1 MTDYAR
7 LRACR
12 LFVLDLDGTLYLGE
26 TVFPGALDFLET
38 VERTGRRF
46 LYLTNNSSRTWAD
59 YLPRLRRLGLPCD
72 ESLFFS
78 AGLAAAQYLN
88 EEYPGARVYVV
99 GNRALRGELSARGV
113 RVTDGDA
120 DLVLGCC
127 DTELTFDKLD
137 RAVSLL
143 RRGKPFVACNLDF
156 VCPMPAGEV
165 QIDCGSICALLTA
178 ASGVEATVIGKPN
191 RRMIDL
197 LSKKTGV
204 PNGQI
209 CCVGDRLYTDIAV
222 GVNAGAVTAAVLT
235 GETDP
240 DEIASSA
247 VRPDYVFPS
256 VAEIA
261 AVLRSS

>member
-1 MTDYAR
+1 
-7 LRACR
+7 
-12 LFVLDLDGTLYLGE
+12 
-26 TVFPGALDFLET
+26 
-38 VERTGRRF
+38 
-46 LYLTNNSSRTWAD
+46 
-59 YLPRLRRLGLPCD
+59 
-72 ESLFFS
+72 
-78 AGLAAAQYLN
+78 
-88 EEYPGARVYVV
+88 
-99 GNRALRGELSARGV
+99 
-113 RVTDGDA
+113 
-120 DLVLGCC
+120 
-127 DTELTFDKLD
+127 
-137 RAVSLL
+137 
-143 RRGKPFVACNLDF
+143 
-156 VCPMPAGEV
+156 
-165 QIDCGSICALLTA
+165 
-178 ASGVEATVIGKPN
+178 
-191 RRMIDL
+191 MIDL